1 MTSWWKR
8 LTGRAGAASGD
19 GGPTA
24 PDAPDA
30 PAAPGSPAAPTTSPA
45 SAAPAEQARR
55 ALPAHFLEK
64 SPLTD
69 TAGVSWEGRDYTVSP
84 FPGDEG
90 ARPATLDQAIAAHR
104 AGEDPYRQQLVAA
117 LSKARVLVPIMAVA
131 TETGTTAH
139 GLTGDNG
146 ADMAMVSITAPDGTT
161 VLPLFTS
168 VAALGA
174 WRNDARPVPVIAP
187 QAAQAAVQEGCTALL
202 LDPAAPQE
210 EGGPILLPRSVLWAL
225 AQGRPWIPPH
235 EDQELADVLARV
247 GRETSDQ
254 VLGLRARAGERA
266 EVDLHLQL
274 RPGLSAEEVRAVVD
288 AVTARLGTEEIVAD
302 RISSLRLVLGS

>member
-1 MTSWWKR
+1 MTP
-8 LTGRAGAASGD
+8 GRD
-19 GGPTA
+19 RVPE
-24 PDAPDA
+24 PE
-30 PAAPGSPAAPTTSPA
+30 TS
-45 SAAPAEQARR
+45 SSEQVRR
-55 ALPAHFLEK
+55 TLPAHFREK

-84 FPGDEG
+84 FPGDDG
-90 ARPATLDQAIAAHR
+90 SVPAELAAALRAHR
-104 AGEDPYRQQLVAA
+104 AGEDADREQLVAA
-117 LSKARVLVPIMAVA
+117 LAQARVLVPIMAVA

-168 VAALGA
+168 VASLSA
-174 WRNDARPVPVIAP
+174 WRSDARPVPVVAP

-202 LDPAAPQE
+202 LDPATSSE

-225 AQGRPWIPPH
+225 AQGRSWIPPH
-235 EDQELADVLARV
+235 RDPEVAAVL
-247 GRETSDQ
+247 DQ
-254 VLGLRARAGERA
+254 VAQRSPEAVTGLVARAGQRA

-274 RPGLSAEEVRAVVD
+274 LPGLTASAVREVVD
-288 AVTARLGTEEIVAD
+288 GVTAQLAQEQIVAE
-302 RISSLRLVLGS
+302 RISSMRLVLGS